1 MELKKSDKAN
11 LEKKKGLFFQIG
23 LVVTLGIILII
34 FNWTARPPGDDDMF
48 NVDEEV
54 IEDEIIPITQ
64 MEPPEPP
71 PPPEP
76 PKVTEILEIVEDDI
90 ELEFD
95 LSSLNFEDDRSM
107 AMEIIDYDDEED
119 VDEDEIF
126 MVVEDKPQFPGGEA
140 KLMKYLRDNI
150 EYPERARDNNIQGTV
165 IVKFVVMETGN
176 VAMAEIMRGVH
187 PDLDKEAL
195 RVVRG
200 MPKWSP
206 GRQAGRAV
214 KVYYML
220 PITFRLAE

>member
-34 FNWTARPPGDDDMF
+34 FNWTARPPDDDDMF

-76 PKVTEILEIVEDDI
+76 PKVTEILEIVDDDI

-95 LSSLNFEDDRSM
+95 LSSLNFEDDRST
-107 AMEIIDYDDEED
+107 AMDIIDYDEEED

-126 MVVEDKPQFPGGEA
+126 MVVEEKPQFPGGEA
-140 KLMKYLRDNI
+140 KLMQYLRDNI

-195 RVVRG
+195 RVVRN